1 MGRSGIQAEAASG
14 RGSHLEHARDTC
26 TLAALVLH
34 ENPAVSNLIGF
45 TLNHGPFDVLLAR
58 DLAEAGQIVVERG
71 PVLAVIDMDHPGSA
85 GFLEQWG
92 RPGNLDAAPVPVI
105 GLTRRGDLSA
115 KLDAFAR
122 GVEDILTVPFAPE
135 ELLARS
141 VVVVRRVTGY
151 IRPIA
156 PVITLGE
163 ISIDIVHREVRAG
176 TSVVHLT
183 GVEQSL
189 LYFLASQPG
198 RVVSRDEIM
207 DAVWGTDFMAESNVV
222 DRHIRALRIKL
233 QNDYHR
239 PRFIATVPTK
249 GYRFIATFSD
259 DPDTGE
265 PSPHPLAPAIFS
277 R

>member
-1 MGRSGIQAEAASG
+1 MGRSDAQAETPPADG
-14 RGSHLEHARDTC
+14 RHPEHPRDALTV
-26 TLAALVLH
+26 LVLH
-34 ENPAVSNLIGF
+34 ENPAISSLIGF
-45 TLNHGPFDVLLAR
+45 TLNHGPFDVHVALG
-58 DLAEAGQIVVERG
+58 LAEAELIVRERT
-71 PVLAVIDMDHPGSA
+71 PALAVIDMDHPGSA

-92 RPGNLDAAPVPVI
+92 RPVGFGAAAVPVI

-141 VVVVRRVTGY
+141 VVVVRRVTGLVW
-151 IRPIA
+151 PIA
-156 PVITLGE
+156 PIICLGE
-163 ISIDIVHREVRAG
+163 ITIDIVHREVRAG

-189 LYFLASQPG
+189 LYFLASRPG
-198 RVVSRDEIM
+198 RVVSRDEIL

-222 DRHIRALRIKL
+222 DRHIRALRLKL
-233 QNDYHR
+233 RDDYHR

-259 DPDTGE
+259 PGPDTE
-265 PSPHPLAPAIFS
+265 I
-277 R
+277 